1 VPRPVAGARAC
12 SGDAAAERMTT
23 LRAVRS
29 PRPAPP
35 LIGVV
40 THDAWHAAVLD
51 GLVDAARGAVR
62 RLALVA

>member
-1 VPRPVAGARAC
+1 MAGARA
-12 SGDAAAERMTT
+12 SLGDAAAERMTT
-23 LRAVRS
+23 LRAV
-29 PRPAPP
+29 PAPGPAPP

-40 THDAWHAAVLD
+40 THDARHAAVLD